1 MYTKGLYLLDL
12 DESHVDHLMT
22 WVNDREV
29 REKFAKIGDSDITR
43 EQELEWIKSTILDRN
58 VKCYSV
64 FEQRLNEQMQV
75 MGRTYVGHC
84 SISNIYWP
92 ARRGTIG
99 IILAPAHRG
108 QGIGRTVMDLCLRQA
123 FRELN
128 LNKIELIHFR
138 SNGRMA
144 KLAERSGFTVE
155 GCLRKHYMGADGE
168 LHDMVTLGLL
178 RDEWSMRRHER
189 STY

>member
-1 MYTKGLYLLDL
+1 
-12 DESHVDHLMT
+12 
-22 WVNDREV
+22 
-29 REKFAKIGDSDITR
+29 
-43 EQELEWIKSTILDRN
+43 
-58 VKCYSV
+58 
-64 FEQRLNEQMQV
+64 
-75 MGRTYVGHC
+75 
-84 SISNIYWP
+84 
-92 ARRGTIG
+92 
-99 IILAPAHRG
+99 
-108 QGIGRTVMDLCLRQA
+108 MDLCLRQA